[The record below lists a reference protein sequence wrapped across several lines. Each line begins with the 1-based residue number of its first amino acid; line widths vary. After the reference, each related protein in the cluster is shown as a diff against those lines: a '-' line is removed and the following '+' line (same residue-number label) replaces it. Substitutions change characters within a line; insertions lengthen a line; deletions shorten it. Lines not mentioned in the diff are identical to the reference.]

1 MSVEVALSEVCV
13 SLTQA
18 DSLTQ
23 RNCNRCC
30 RRVAELVNRCTAHS
44 TQHKLVWRAD
54 VFVELSLSLRVE
66 VHDLVYRPTAQLSV
80 VVVVVVVR
88 LVPIVVLCL

>member
-1 MSVEVALSEVCV
+1 VCV

-18 DSLTQ
+18 DTAELLRT
-23 RNCNRCC
+23 CGV
-30 RRVAELVNRCTAHS
+30 RVAELVNQCAAHS

-66 VHDLVYRPTAQLSV
+66 VHDLVCRPTAQLSV

-88 LVPIVVLCL
+88 LVPLCCANDRPAPLLHS